1 VGFPRFPF
9 FIWKL
14 AFDCSSSDRRFMG
27 ILHALIHG
35 GSDGKERKQNRMYV
49 DVVRHLR
56 FYGFCSPNIEIV
68 YDPEFDYEDYYW
80 ALSGWN
86 FGGMSSGHVQT
97 WRFGIAYLNVS
108 NLTALDGLAA
118 KFSRAVCL
126 MDGSKR
132 IL

>member
-1 VGFPRFPF
+1 LIVPLLTEDLWEYCMLLSMG
-9 FIWKL
+9 
-14 AFDCSSSDRRFMG
+14 DRM
-27 ILHALIHG
+27 
-35 GSDGKERKQNRMYV
+35 ERKGSKIVCMWTLLGIFV
-49 DVVRHLR
+49 FTV
-56 FYGFCSPNIEIV
+56 FASPNIEIV